1 MGETIS
7 LPIHLAAGALALIGK
22 EKEKEVAAMTLSGKV
37 KKDLSATVA
46 LFYPSTEILILSL

>member
-7 LPIHLAAGALALIGK
+7 LPIHLAADALALIDN
-22 EKEKEVAAMTLSGKV
+22 EKEKEVAAMTLSGKT

-46 LFYPSTEILILSL
+46 LFYPSTEILTLSL